1 MPGTNLTREEAQQ
14 RAKLLTV
21 DSYEIDLDLSGAV
34 EGGTYRSVTT
44 VRFDSAESGVGSF
57 IDLVAPAVQ
66 EVVLNGDSLDPA
78 EVFKDSR
85 IELAGILEGRNVL
98 RVVADC
104 AYTNTGEGLH
114 RFVDPVD
121 QQAYL
126 YTQFEVPDARR
137 VFASFEQ
144 PDLKATFQFTVKAPS
159 GWTVISN
166 SPTPEPKDD
175 VWEFEPTPRISTYVT
190 ALILGPYHSVH
201 SVYEKDGQSVPLG
214 IYCRPS
220 LAEFLDSDAIFEVTR
235 QGFEWF
241 QEKFDYAYPFKKY
254 DQLFVPEFNAGAME
268 NAGAVTIRDQYVFR
282 SKVTDAAYEVR
293 AETIL
298 HELAHMW
305 FGDLVTMEWWNDL
318 WLNESF
324 ATYTSIACQSY
335 APGSRWPHSWTTF
348 ANSMKTWAYRQDQL
362 PSTHPIM
369 AQINDLDDVLVNFDG
384 ITYAKGASVLKQLV
398 AYVGEDEFFRGVQ
411 AYFKAHA
418 YGNTQLSD
426 LLGALE
432 ETSGRDL
439 GTWSQKWLQTAGIN
453 VLRPEIETDANGVI
467 TSFAIR
473 QEAPALPAGAKG
485 EPTLRPHRIAVGL
498 YDLDDSAGGSGKLVR
513 GERIELDVDG
523 ELTEVA
529 ELVGKRRPAVILL
542 NDDDLSYA
550 KVRLDEQSL
559 AFVTEHLGDFEAS
572 LPRALCWASAWD
584 MTRDAELAARDYLS
598 LVLSGI
604 GKESDIGVVQSLH
617 RQVLTAVELYADP
630 NAREALLTR
639 WTDATL
645 AHLRSSAGGS
655 DHQLA
660 WARAFAATARTPEQ
674 LDLLEGLLDGRES
687 IEGLAV
693 DTELRWS
700 FVQRLAAVGRFD
712 EAEITSEYERD
723 RTAAGERHAAT
734 ARAARPTE
742 EAKAEAWA
750 SVVESDKLPNAVQ
763 EAVIGGFVQF
773 GQRELLAPYTEK
785 YFAAVKGVWDSR
797 SHEMAQQIAVGLY
810 PSVQVSADTLAK
822 TDEWLA
828 SAEPSAALRRLIS
841 ESRSGVERALRA
853 QARHGGVGGDALR
866 RGKMALP
873 RARARKRRF
882 RMEVSRSTGTAA
894 PTGETTSPAAV
905 ARSGPRPHQGRGERR
920 SLLAFRF

>member
-21 DSYEIDLDLSGAV
+21 DSYEVDLDLSGAQ

-44 VRFDSAESGVGSF
+44 VRFDVSGDGGDSF
-57 IDLVAPAVQ
+57 IDLVAPTVH
-66 EVVLNGDSLDPA
+66 EVTLNGDPLDPA
-78 EVFKDSR
+78 GVFTDSR
-85 IELAGILEGRNVL
+85 IALPGLLPGRNVL
-98 RVVADC
+98 RVSADC

-121 QQAYL
+121 DQAYL

-144 PDLKATFQFTVKAPS
+144 PDLKATFRFTVKAPD
-159 GWTVISN
+159 GWTVVSN
-166 SPTPEPKDD
+166 SPTPEPRDN
-175 VWEFEPTPRISTYVT
+175 VWEFEPTPRMSTYVT
-190 ALILGPYHSVH
+190 ALVVGPYHSVH

-220 LAEFLDSDAIFEVTR
+220 LAEYLDADAIFEVTR

-241 QEKFDYAYPFKKY
+241 QEKFDYPYPFGKY

-282 SKVTDAAYEVR
+282 SKVTDAAYEGR
-293 AETIL
+293 AATIL

-324 ATYTSIACQSY
+324 ATYAEAACQAE
-335 APGSRWPHSWTTF
+335 APGSKWPHSWTTF

-369 AQINDLDDVLVNFDG
+369 ADIRDLDDVLVNFDG

-398 AYVGEDEFFRGVQ
+398 AYVGTDAFFSGVQ
-411 AYFKAHA
+411 AYFKRHA
-418 YGNTQLSD
+418 YGNTRLPD
-426 LLGALE
+426 LLSALE

-439 GTWSQKWLQTAGIN
+439 STWSRKWLETAGIN
-453 VLRPEIETDANGVI
+453 VLRPEIETDGPDGTGTI

-485 EPTLRPHRIAVGL
+485 EPVLRPHRIAVGL
-498 YDLDDSAGGSGKLVR
+498 YDLDGASGRLVR
-513 GERIELDVDG
+513 VDRVELDVDG
-523 ELTEVA
+523 ELTAVP
-529 ELVGKRRPAVILL
+529 ELVGRARPDVVLL

-550 KVRLDEQSL
+550 KVRLDERSL

-572 LPRALCWASAWD
+572 LPRALSWASAWD
-584 MTRDAELAARDYLS
+584 MTRDGELATRDYLS

-617 RQVLTAVELYADP
+617 RQVKLAIDLYAAP
-630 NAREALLTR
+630 SSRETLLTR
-639 WTDATL
+639 WTEATL
-645 AHLRSSAGGS
+645 AHLRAAGAGS

-660 WARAFAATARTPEQ
+660 WARAFAATARKPEQ
-674 LDLLEGLLDGRES
+674 LDLLESLLDGTRT

-693 DTELRWS
+693 DTELRWA

-712 EAEITSEYERD
+712 EAEIASEYERD

-763 EAVIGGFVQF
+763 EAVIAGFVQTD
-773 GQRELLAPYTEK
+773 QRELLEPYTDR
-785 YFAAVKGVWDSR
+785 YFEALAGVWESR

-810 PSVQVSADTLAK
+810 PAVQVFDETLEK
-822 TDEWLA
+822 TDAWLA
-828 SAEPSAALRRLIS
+828 SAEPTPALRRLVS
-841 ESRSGVERALRA
+841 ESRAGVERALRA
-853 QARHGGVGGDALR
+853 QAADA
-866 RGKMALP
+866 AAE
-873 RARARKRRF
+873 RA
-882 RMEVSRSTGTAA
+882 
-894 PTGETTSPAAV
+894 
-905 ARSGPRPHQGRGERR
+905 
-920 SLLAFRF
+920 

>member
-21 DSYEIDLDLSGAV
+21 DSYEIDLDLSGAQ

-44 VRFDSAESGVGSF
+44 VRFDSAEAGAETF
-57 IDLVAPAVQ
+57 IDLVAPAVH
-66 EVVLNGDSLDPA
+66 EVVLNGRSLDVA
-78 EVFKDSR
+78 AVFRDAR
-85 IELAGILEGRNVL
+85 IALKHLEAGPNELK
-98 RVVADC
+98 VVADC
-104 AYTNTGEGLH
+104 DYTNTGEGLH

-159 GWTVISN
+159 GWTVVSN
-166 SPTPEPKDD
+166 SPTPEPKGD
-175 VWEFEPTPRISTYVT
+175 VWFFEPTPRISSYIT
-190 ALILGPYHSVH
+190 ALIVGPYHSVH
-201 SVYEKDGQSVPLG
+201 SSYEGPNGQSVPLG

-235 QGFEWF
+235 QGFDWF
-241 QEKFDYAYPFKKY
+241 QEKFDYAYPFAKY

-282 SKVTDAAYEVR
+282 SKVTDAAYETR

-324 ATYTSIACQSY
+324 ATYTSIACQAY
-335 APGSRWPHSWTTF
+335 AEGSRWPHSWTTF

-369 AQINDLDDVLVNFDG
+369 ADIRDLDDVLVNFDG

-398 AYVGEDEFFRGVQ
+398 AYVGMDEFFRGVQ
-411 AYFKAHA
+411 AYFKRHA
-418 YGNTQLSD
+418 FGNTRLSD

-439 GTWSQKWLQTAGIN
+439 RTWSKKWLETAGIN
-453 VLRPEIETDANGVI
+453 VLRPVVDVDTRGVI
-467 TSFAIR
+467 TSFAVK

-485 EPTLRPHRIAVGL
+485 EPTLRPHRIAIGL
-498 YDLDDSAGGSGKLVR
+498 YDVDEASGKLVR
-513 GERIELDVDG
+513 TERVELDVDG
-523 ELTEVA
+523 ELTAVDA
-529 ELVGKRRPAVILL
+529 LVGKARPAVILL

-550 KVRLDEQSL
+550 KVRLDSESL
-559 AFVTEHLGDFEAS
+559 AFVTDHIGDFEAS

-584 MTRDAELAARDYLS
+584 MTRDAELPTRDYLS

-617 RQVLTAVELYADP
+617 RQVKLALDLYAAP
-630 NAREALLTR
+630 AGREAALAR
-639 WTDATL
+639 WTEAAL
-645 AHLRSSAGGS
+645 AHLRSAVPGS

-660 WARAFAATARTPEQ
+660 WARAFAATARTDAE
-674 LDLLEGLLDGRES
+674 LSLLERLLDGTES
-687 IEGLAV
+687 IDGLAV
-693 DTELRWS
+693 DTELRWA
-700 FVQRLAAVGRFD
+700 FVSRLAATGRLD
-712 EAEITSEYERD
+712 EAGIAAELERD
-723 RTAAGERHAAT
+723 KTAAGERHAAS

-750 SVVESDKLPNAVQ
+750 SVVESDSLPNAIQ
-763 EAVIGGFVQF
+763 EAVIGGFVQTD
-773 GQRELLAPYTEK
+773 QRELLAPYAEK
-785 YFAAVKGVWDSR
+785 FFAAVKEAWDSR
-797 SHEMAQQIAVGLY
+797 SHEMAQQIAIGLY
-810 PSVQVSADTLAK
+810 PTLQVSQSTLDATDT
-822 TDEWLA
+822 WLA
-828 SAEPSAALRRLIS
+828 SANPSSALRRLIT
-841 ESRSGVERALRA
+841 ESRAGVERALRA
-853 QARHGGVGGDALR
+853 RAVDA
-866 RGKMALP
+866 
-873 RARARKRRF
+873 
-882 RMEVSRSTGTAA
+882 
-894 PTGETTSPAAV
+894 
-905 ARSGPRPHQGRGERR
+905 
-920 SLLAFRF
+920 

>member
-21 DSYEIDLDLSGAV
+21 DSYEIDLDLSGAQGGGPSRSS
-34 EGGTYRSVTT
+34 EAESGGGTYRSVTT
-44 VRFDSAESGVGSF
+44 VRFDVAENGAESF
-57 IDLVAPAVQ
+57 IDLVAPAVH
-66 EVVLNGDSLDPA
+66 EVTLNGDALEPED
-78 EVFKDSR
+78 VFKDSR
-85 IELAGILEGRNVL
+85 IALSGLLEGRNVL

-121 QQAYL
+121 EQAYL

-144 PDLKATFQFTVKAPS
+144 PDLKATFQFTVKAPT

-175 VWEFEPTPRISTYVT
+175 VWVFEPTPRISTYIT
-190 ALILGPYHSVH
+190 ALIVGPYHSVH
-201 SVYEKDGQSVPLG
+201 SVYEKNGQSVPLG

-235 QGFEWF
+235 QGFDWF

-268 NAGAVTIRDQYVFR
+268 NAGAVTFRDQYVFR
-282 SKVTDAAYEVR
+282 SKVTDASYELR

-324 ATYTSIACQSY
+324 ATYTSIACQAYS
-335 APGSRWPHSWTTF
+335 PQSRWPHSWTTF

-369 AQINDLDDVLVNFDG
+369 AEIRDLDDVLVNFDG

-398 AYVGEDEFFRGVQ
+398 AYVGMDEFFAGVQ
-411 AYFKAHA
+411 AYFKRHA
-418 YGNTQLSD
+418 FGNTRLSD

-453 VLRPEIETDANGVI
+453 ILRPEIETDAHGVI

-473 QEAPALPAGAKG
+473 QEAPALPVGAKG

-498 YDLDDSAGGSGKLVR
+498 YDLDDDSGKLVR
-513 GERIELDVDG
+513 DERVELDVDG
-523 ELTEVA
+523 ELTAVPQ
-529 ELVGKRRPAVILL
+529 LVGKRRPSVVLL

-559 AFVTEHLGDFEAS
+559 AFVTEHLGDFESS

-584 MTRDAELAARDYLS
+584 MTRDAELPTHDYLS

-604 GKESDIGVVQSLH
+604 GKESDIGVVQSLQ
-617 RQVLTAVELYADP
+617 RQVKLAVDLYADP
-630 NAREALLTR
+630 SAREALLTR

-645 AHLRSSAGGS
+645 AHLRSAAAGS

-674 LDLLEGLLDGRES
+674 LDLLEALLDGS
-687 IEGLAV
+687 QTVEGLAV
-693 DTELRWS
+693 DTELRWA
-700 FVQRLAAVGRFD
+700 FVERLAAVGRFD
-712 EAEITSEYERD
+712 EAEIAGEYERD
-723 RTAAGERHAAT
+723 KTAAGERHAAT
-734 ARAARPTE
+734 ARAARPTP

-750 SVVESDKLPNAVQ
+750 SVVDSDKLPNAVQ
-763 EAVIGGFVQF
+763 EAVIGGFVQTD
-773 GQRELLAPYTEK
+773 QRELLAPYADT
-785 YFAAVKGVWDSR
+785 YFEVVKGIWDTR
-797 SHEMAQQIAVGLY
+797 SHEIAQQVAIGFY
-810 PSVQVSADTLAK
+810 PTVQVSQETLDK
-822 TDEWLA
+822 TDAWLA
-828 SAEPSAALRRLIS
+828 SAEPNAALRRLVS

-853 QARHGGVGGDALR
+853 QAADAR
-866 RGKMALP
+866 
-873 RARARKRRF
+873 
-882 RMEVSRSTGTAA
+882 
-894 PTGETTSPAAV
+894 
-905 ARSGPRPHQGRGERR
+905 
-920 SLLAFRF
+920 

>member
-21 DSYEIDLDLSGAV
+21 DSYEIDLDLSGAQ

-44 VRFDSAESGVGSF
+44 VRFDVAEDGAASF
-57 IDLVAPAVQ
+57 IDLVAPAVH
-66 EVVLNGDSLDPA
+66 EVTLNGDALDAA
-78 EVFKDSR
+78 EVFQDSR
-85 IELAGILEGRNVL
+85 IALPGLLKGRNIL

-121 QQAYL
+121 DQAYL

-144 PDLKATFQFTVKAPS
+144 PDLKATFQFTVKAPA
-159 GWTVISN
+159 GWTVVSN
-166 SPTPEPKDD
+166 SPTPEPQDD
-175 VWEFEPTPRISTYVT
+175 VWVFEPTPRISSYIT
-190 ALILGPYHSVH
+190 ALIVGPYHSVH
-201 SVYEKDGQSVPLG
+201 SVYEKDGRSVPLG

-220 LAEFLDSDAIFEVTR
+220 LAEFLDADAIFDVTR
-235 QGFEWF
+235 QGFDWF
-241 QEKFDYAYPFKKY
+241 QEKFDYAYPFAKY

-324 ATYTSIACQSY
+324 ATYTSIACQAH

-369 AQINDLDDVLVNFDG
+369 ADINDLDDVLVNFDG

-398 AYVGEDEFFRGVQ
+398 AYVGMDEFFRGVQ
-411 AYFKAHA
+411 AYFKRHA
-418 YGNTQLSD
+418 FGNTRLSD

-439 GTWSQKWLQTAGIN
+439 KTWSKKWLETAGIN
-453 VLRPEIETDANGVI
+453 ILRPEIETGADGVI
-467 TSFAIR
+467 TSFAVR

-485 EPTLRPHRIAVGL
+485 EPTLRPHRIAIGL
-498 YDLDDSAGGSGKLVR
+498 YDLDEASGKLVR
-513 GERIELDVDG
+513 AEDGRIELDVDG
-523 ELTEVA
+523 ELTAVPQLA
-529 ELVGKRRPAVILL
+529 GRRRPAVVLL

-550 KVRLDEQSL
+550 KVRLDEESL
-559 AFVTEHLGDFEAS
+559 AFVTEHLGDFASS

-584 MTRDAELAARDYLS
+584 MTRDGELATRDYLS

-617 RQVLTAVELYADP
+617 RQVKLAIDLYADP
-630 NAREALLTR
+630 AARDTLLTR

-645 AHLRSSAGGS
+645 AHLRAAEPGS

-674 LDLLEGLLDGRES
+674 LDLLNALLEGSES

-693 DTELRWS
+693 DTELRWA

-712 EAEITSEYERD
+712 EAEIAGEYERD
-723 RTAAGERHAAT
+723 KTAAGERHAAT

-750 SVVESDKLPNAVQ
+750 AVVESDKLPNAVQ
-763 EAVIGGFVQF
+763 EAVIAGFVQTD
-773 GQRELLAPYTEK
+773 QRELLAPYTDR
-785 YFAAVKGVWDSR
+785 YFEVLKGVWESR
-797 SHEMAQQIAVGLY
+797 SHEIAQQIAVGLY
-810 PSVQVSADTLAK
+810 PAVQVSQETLRK
-822 TDEWLA
+822 TDAWLS
-828 SAEPSAALRRLIS
+828 SAEPNAALRRLVS
-841 ESRSGVERALRA
+841 EARAGVERSLKA
-853 QARHGGVGGDALR
+853 QAADA
-866 RGKMALP
+866 
-873 RARARKRRF
+873 
-882 RMEVSRSTGTAA
+882 AA
-894 PTGETTSPAAV
+894 K
-905 ARSGPRPHQGRGERR
+905 
-920 SLLAFRF
+920 

>member
-44 VRFDSAESGVGSF
+44 VRFDAAENGASF

-78 EVFKDSR
+78 EVFQDSR
-85 IELAGILEGRNVL
+85 IALSDILEGRNVL

-175 VWEFEPTPRISTYVT
+175 VWEFEPTPRISTYIT

-235 QGFEWF
+235 QGFAWF

-324 ATYTSIACQSY
+324 ATYTSIACQAY
-335 APGSRWPHSWTTF
+335 APDSRWPHSWTTF

-369 AQINDLDDVLVNFDG
+369 ATINDLDDVLVNFDG

-453 VLRPEIETDANGVI
+453 ILRPEIETDANGVI
-467 TSFAIR
+467 TAFAIR

-498 YDLDDSAGGSGKLVR
+498 YDLTGATGAEAAGGSGKLVR

-523 ELTEVA
+523 ELTEVP
-529 ELVGKRRPAVILL
+529 ELVGKRRAAVILL

-584 MTRDAELAARDYLS
+584 MTRDAELATRDYLS

-645 AHLRSSAGGS
+645 AHLRSSEAGG

-712 EAEITSEYERD
+712 DAEITSEYERD
-723 RTAAGERHAAT
+723 KTAAGERHAAT
-734 ARAARPTE
+734 ARAARPTD

-750 SVVESDKLPNAVQ
+750 SVVESDKLPNALQ
-763 EAVIGGFVQF
+763 EAVIGGFVQY
-773 GQRELLAPYTEK
+773 GQRELLAPYTDK
-785 YFAAVKGVWDSR
+785 YFEAVKAVWDSR

-853 QARHGGVGGDALR
+853 QAADTA
-866 RGKMALP
+866 A
-873 RARARKRRF
+873 
-882 RMEVSRSTGTAA
+882 STG
-894 PTGETTSPAAV
+894 E
-905 ARSGPRPHQGRGERR
+905 
-920 SLLAFRF
+920 

>member
-21 DSYEIDLDLSGAV
+21 DSYEIDLDLSGAQ

-44 VRFDSAESGVGSF
+44 VRFDVAESGADSF
-57 IDLVAPAVQ
+57 IDLVAPTVH
-66 EVVLNGDSLDPA
+66 EVTLNGDALDAA

-85 IELAGILEGRNVL
+85 IALPGLLQGRNVL

-144 PDLKATFQFTVKAPS
+144 PDLKATFQFTVQAPE

-166 SPTPEPKDD
+166 SPTPEPKDN
-175 VWEFEPTPRISTYVT
+175 VWSFEPTPRISTYIT
-190 ALILGPYHSVH
+190 ALIVGPYHSVH

-282 SKVTDAAYEVR
+282 SKVTDAAYLGR

-324 ATYTSIACQSY
+324 ATYTSIACQAH
-335 APGSRWPHSWTTF
+335 APGTRWPQAWTTF
-348 ANSMKTWAYRQDQL
+348 ANQMKTWAYRQDQL

-369 AQINDLDDVLVNFDG
+369 AEIRDLDDVLVNFDG

-398 AYVGEDEFFRGVQ
+398 AYVGQDEFFKGVQ
-411 AYFKAHA
+411 AYFKRHA
-418 YGNTQLSD
+418 FGNTRLTD

-439 GTWSQKWLQTAGIN
+439 KTWSKQWLQTAGIN
-453 VLRPEIETDANGVI
+453 ILRPEIVTDADGVI

-473 QEAPALPAGAKG
+473 QEAPALPAGAQG

-498 YDLDDSAGGSGKLVR
+498 YNLDEASGKLLR
-513 GERIELDVDG
+513 DERIELDVDG
-523 ELTEVA
+523 ELTAVQQ
-529 ELVGKRRPAVILL
+529 LVGTRRPDVILL

-559 AFVTEHLGDFEAS
+559 AVVTEHLGDFEAS
-572 LPRALCWASAWD
+572 LPRALCWASSWD
-584 MTRDAELAARDYLS
+584 MTRDAELATRDYLS

-604 GKESDIGVVQSLH
+604 GKESDIGVVQSLQ
-617 RQVLTAVELYADP
+617 RQVKLAIELYAAP
-630 NAREALLTR
+630 ATREALLTR

-645 AHLRSSAGGS
+645 AHLRAAEPGS

-660 WARAFAATARTPEQ
+660 WARAFAAAARTPEQ
-674 LDLLEGLLDGRES
+674 LDLLDALLDGS
-687 IEGLAV
+687 QTIEGLAV
-693 DTELRWS
+693 DTELRWA

-712 EAEITSEYERD
+712 ETEIAGEYERD
-723 RTAAGERHAAT
+723 KTAAGERHAAT
-734 ARAARPTE
+734 ARAGRPTA

-763 EAVIGGFVQF
+763 EAVIGGFVQTD
-773 GQRELLAPYTEK
+773 QRELLAAYTDK
-785 YFAAVKGVWDSR
+785 YFEVVKGVWDSR
-797 SHEMAQQIAVGLY
+797 SHEIAQQIAVGLY
-810 PSVQVSADTLAK
+810 PALQISEETLRK
-822 TDEWLA
+822 TDEWLS
-828 SAEPSAALRRLIS
+828 SAEPNAALRRLVS
-841 ESRSGVERALRA
+841 ESRAGVERALRA
-853 QARHGGVGGDALR
+853 QEADA
-866 RGKMALP
+866 
-873 RARARKRRF
+873 
-882 RMEVSRSTGTAA
+882 AA
-894 PTGETTSPAAV
+894 E
-905 ARSGPRPHQGRGERR
+905 
-920 SLLAFRF
+920 

>member
-21 DSYEIDLDLSGAV
+21 DSYEIDLDLSGAQ

-44 VRFDSAESGVGSF
+44 VRFDVAESGAASF
-57 IDLVAPAVQ
+57 IDLVAPAVH
-66 EVVLNGDSLDPA
+66 EVTLNGDALDPA
-78 EVFKDSR
+78 EVFADSR
-85 IELAGILEGRNVL
+85 IALPGLLEGRNVL

-121 QQAYL
+121 EQAYL

-144 PDLKATFQFTVKAPS
+144 PDLKATFQFTVKAPA

-175 VWEFEPTPRISTYVT
+175 TWVFEPTPRISSYIT
-190 ALILGPYHSVH
+190 ALIVGPYHSVH
-201 SVYEKDGQSVPLG
+201 SAYEKDGQSVPLG

-220 LAEFLDSDAIFEVTR
+220 LAEFLDADAIFEVTR
-235 QGFEWF
+235 QGFDWF

-282 SKVTDAAYEVR
+282 SKVTDAAYETR

-324 ATYTSIACQSY
+324 ATYTSIACQAY
-335 APGSRWPHSWTTF
+335 APESRWPHSWTTF

-369 AQINDLDDVLVNFDG
+369 AEIRDLDDVLVNFDG

-398 AYVGEDEFFRGVQ
+398 AYVGMDEFFQGVQ
-411 AYFKAHA
+411 AYFKRHA
-418 YGNTQLSD
+418 YGNTRLSD

-439 GTWSQKWLQTAGIN
+439 STWSRKWLQTAGIN
-453 VLRPEIETDANGVI
+453 VLRPEVETDADGVV
-467 TSFAIR
+467 TSFAVR

-485 EPTLRPHRIAVGL
+485 EPTLRPHRIAIGL
-498 YDLDDSAGGSGKLVR
+498 YERDEETGKLVR
-513 GERIELDVDG
+513 EDRVELDVDG
-523 ELTEVA
+523 ELTAVPQ
-529 ELVGKRRPAVILL
+529 LVGRRRPAVFLL

-550 KVRLDEQSL
+550 KVRLDEESL
-559 AFVTEHLGDFEAS
+559 RFVTEHLGDFESS

-584 MTRDAELAARDYLS
+584 MTRDAELPARDYLS

-617 RQVLTAVELYADP
+617 RQVKLAVELYADP
-630 NAREALLTR
+630 TAREALLTR

-645 AHLRSSAGGS
+645 AHLRSAAPGS

-674 LDLLEGLLDGRES
+674 VDLLDALLDGATT

-693 DTELRWS
+693 DTELRWA
-700 FVQRLAAVGRFD
+700 FVERLAAVGRFD
-712 EAEITSEYERD
+712 EEDIAAEYERD

-750 SVVESDKLPNAVQ
+750 SVIDSDKLPNAVQ
-763 EAVIGGFVQF
+763 EAVINGFVQTD
-773 GQRELLAPYTEK
+773 QRELLAPYTDK
-785 YFAAVKGVWDSR
+785 YFEVLKSVWDSR
-797 SHEMAQQIAVGLY
+797 SHEIAQQIAIGLY
-810 PSVQVSADTLAK
+810 PALQVSQETLAK
-822 TDEWLA
+822 TDAWLA
-828 SAEPSAALRRLIS
+828 SAQPNAALARLVS
-841 ESRSGVERALRA
+841 ESRAGVERALKA
-853 QARHGGVGGDALR
+853 QAADA
-866 RGKMALP
+866 
-873 RARARKRRF
+873 
-882 RMEVSRSTGTAA
+882 AA
-894 PTGETTSPAAV
+894 
-905 ARSGPRPHQGRGERR
+905 Q
-920 SLLAFRF
+920 

>member
-1 MPGTNLTREEAQQ
+1 MPGTNLTREEART

-21 DSYEIDLDLSGAV
+21 DSYEIDLDLSGAQ

-44 VRFDSAESGVGSF
+44 VRFDVAESGADSF
-57 IDLVAPAVQ
+57 ADLIAPAVH
-66 EVVLNGDSLDPA
+66 EVTLNGDALDPA
-78 EVFKDSR
+78 EVFADSR
-85 IELAGILEGRNVL
+85 IALRGLLEGPNVL

-121 QQAYL
+121 DQAYL

-137 VFASFEQ
+137 VFANFEQ
-144 PDLKATFQFTVKAPS
+144 PDLKATFQFTVRAPE

-166 SPTPEPKDD
+166 SPTPDPSTVSDNLW
-175 VWEFEPTPRISTYVT
+175 VFEPTPRISTYIT
-190 ALILGPYHSVH
+190 ALIVGPYHSVH

-220 LAEFLDSDAIFEVTR
+220 LAEFLDADAIFGVTR
-235 QGFEWF
+235 QGFDWF

-268 NAGAVTIRDQYVFR
+268 NAGAVTFRDQYVFR
-282 SKVTDAAYEVR
+282 SKVTDAAYEGR
-293 AETIL
+293 AATIL

-324 ATYTSIACQSY
+324 ATYAEAACLAH
-335 APGSRWPHSWTTF
+335 APGTKWPQSWTTF
-348 ANSMKTWAYRQDQL
+348 ANQMKTWAYRQDQL

-369 AQINDLDDVLVNFDG
+369 AEINDLEDVLVNFDG

-398 AYVGEDEFFRGVQ
+398 AYVGMDEFFQGVQ
-411 AYFKAHA
+411 AYFKRHA
-418 YGNTQLSD
+418 YGNTRLSD

-439 GTWSQKWLQTAGIN
+439 STWSKKWLQTAGIN
-453 VLRPEIETDANGVI
+453 ILRPEIETDAEGVI
-467 TSFAIR
+467 TSFGVR

-485 EPTLRPHRIAVGL
+485 EAVLRPHRIAIGL
-498 YDLDDSAGGSGKLVR
+498 YDVDGTTGKLVR
-513 GERIELDVDG
+513 AEDGRIELDVDG
-523 ELTEVA
+523 ELTAVPQ
-529 ELVGKRRPAVILL
+529 LVGRRRPAVVLL

-550 KVRLDEQSL
+550 KVRLDEESL
-559 AFVTEHLGDFEAS
+559 AFVTEHLGDFEWS

-584 MTRDAELAARDYLS
+584 MTRDGELAARDYLS

-617 RQVLTAVELYADP
+617 RQVKLAVDLYADP
-630 NAREALLTR
+630 GAREALLTR

-645 AHLRSSAGGS
+645 AHLRSAEAGS

-674 LDLLEGLLDGRES
+674 LDLLEALLDGS
-687 IEGLAV
+687 HTVEGLTV
-693 DTELRWS
+693 DTELRWA

-712 EAEITSEYERD
+712 ENEIAGEYERD
-723 RTAAGERHAAT
+723 RTAAGERHAAS
-734 ARAARPTE
+734 ARAARPTQ

-763 EAVIGGFVQF
+763 EAVIAGFVQTD
-773 GQRELLAPYTEK
+773 QRELLAPYVDR
-785 YFAAVKGVWDSR
+785 YFAAVEDVWESR
-797 SHEMAQQIAVGLY
+797 SYEMAQQVVVGLY
-810 PSVQVSADTLAK
+810 PSVHVTRETLEK
-822 TDEWLA
+822 TDAWLA
-828 SAEPSAALRRLIS
+828 SAGPNAALRRLMS
-841 ESRSGVERALRA
+841 EARAGVERALRA
-853 QARHGGVGGDALR
+853 QGVDA
-866 RGKMALP
+866 GA
-873 RARARKRRF
+873 
-882 RMEVSRSTGTAA
+882 
-894 PTGETTSPAAV
+894 
-905 ARSGPRPHQGRGERR
+905 GR
-920 SLLAFRF
+920 

>member
-1 MPGTNLTREEAQQ
+1 MPGTNLTREEARR

-21 DSYEIDLDLSGAV
+21 DSYEIELDLSGAQA
-34 EGGTYRSVTT
+34 GGTYPSVTT
-44 VRFDSAESGVGSF
+44 VRFQSAEAGAETF
-57 IDLVAPAVQ
+57 IDLVAPAVH
-66 EVVLNGDSLDPA
+66 EVVLNGKALDVA
-78 EVFKDSR
+78 AVFRDSR
-85 IELAGILEGRNVL
+85 IALKHLRAGANEL

-144 PDLKATFQFTVKAPS
+144 PDLKATFQFTVTAPE

-166 SPTPEPKDD
+166 SPREVPEGAQSADVKDN
-175 VWEFEPTPRISTYVT
+175 VWVFEPTPPISTYIT
-190 ALILGPYHSVH
+190 ALIVGPYHAVH
-201 SVYEKDGQSVPLG
+201 SSYEGPDGQSVPLG

-220 LAEFLDSDAIFEVTR
+220 LAEFLDAEAIFDVTR
-235 QGFEWF
+235 QGFDWF
-241 QEKFDYAYPFKKY
+241 QEKFAYAYPFAKY

-305 FGDLVTMEWWNDL
+305 FGDLVTMEWWDDL

-324 ATYTSIACQSY
+324 ATYTSIACQAY
-335 APGSRWPHSWTTF
+335 AEGSKWPHAWTTF

-369 AQINDLDDVLVNFDG
+369 ADIRDLDDVLVNFDG

-398 AYVGEDEFFRGVQ
+398 AYVGMDPFFKGVQ

-418 YGNTQLSD
+418 YGNTRLSD

-439 GTWSQKWLQTAGIN
+439 TAWSKAWLETAGIN
-453 VLRPEIETDANGVI
+453 ILRPEITTGADGVI
-467 TSFAIR
+467 TAFAVR
-473 QEAPALPAGAKG
+473 QEAPALPSGAKG
-485 EPTLRPHRIAVGL
+485 ESILRPHRIAIGL
-498 YDLDDSAGGSGKLVR
+498 YELEDGRLVR
-513 GERIELDVDG
+513 TDRIELDIEG
-523 ELTEVA
+523 ELTAVP
-529 ELVGKRRPAVILL
+529 ELVGRTRPAVVLL

-550 KVRLDEQSL
+550 KVRLDTESL
-559 AFVTEHLGDFEAS
+559 ATVTAHLGDFTQS

-584 MTRDAELAARDYLS
+584 MTRDGELATRDYLA

-604 GKESDIGVVQSLH
+604 GKESDIGVVQSLQ
-617 RQVLTAVELYADP
+617 RQVKLALELYADP
-630 NAREALLTR
+630 AWRAQGLAT
-639 WTDATL
+639 WTEATL
-645 AHLRSSAGGS
+645 EHLRAAEPGS

-660 WARAFAATARTPEQ
+660 WARAFAATARTEGQ
-674 LDLLEGLLDGRES
+674 LTYLSALLDGAAE

-693 DTELRWS
+693 DTELRWA
-700 FVQRLAAVGRFD
+700 FLERLAATGVAD
-712 EAEITSEYERD
+712 EPAIAAEVERD
-723 RTAAGERHAAT
+723 ATAAGERHAAT
-734 ARAARPTE
+734 ARAARPTA

-750 SVVESDKLPNAVQ
+750 SVVEGEPLPNAVQ
-763 EAVIGGFVQF
+763 EAVIAGFVQSD
-773 GQRELLAPYTEK
+773 QRELLAPYSEK
-785 YFAAVKGVWDSR
+785 YFAVVKEVWDTR
-797 SHEMAQQIAVGLY
+797 SHELAQQIAVGLY
-810 PSVQVSADTLAK
+810 PSLQVSEETLAA
-822 TDEWLA
+822 TDAWLA
-828 SAEPSAALRRLIS
+828 SAEPNAGLRRLVS
-841 ESRSGVERALRA
+841 ESRAGVERALKA
-853 QARHGGVGGDALR
+853 QAADA
-866 RGKMALP
+866 AA
-873 RARARKRRF
+873 ARA
-882 RMEVSRSTGTAA
+882 
-894 PTGETTSPAAV
+894 
-905 ARSGPRPHQGRGERR
+905 
-920 SLLAFRF
+920 

>member
-21 DSYEIDLDLSGAV
+21 DSYEIDLDLSGAQ

-44 VRFDSAESGVGSF
+44 VRFDVAEDRAESF
-57 IDLVAPAVQ
+57 IDLIAPAVH
-66 EVVLNGDSLDPA
+66 EVTLNGDALEPA

-85 IELAGILEGRNVL
+85 IALPGLLQGRNVL

-121 QQAYL
+121 DQAYL

-144 PDLKATFQFTVKAPS
+144 PDLKATFQFTVKAPE
-159 GWTVISN
+159 GWTVVSN
-166 SPTPEPKDD
+166 SPSPEPRDN
-175 VWEFEPTPRISTYVT
+175 VWVFEPTPRISTYIT
-190 ALILGPYHSVH
+190 ALIVGPYHSVH
-201 SVYEKDGQSVPLG
+201 STYEKDGQSVPLG

-220 LAEFLDSDAIFEVTR
+220 LAEFLDADAIFEVTR
-235 QGFEWF
+235 QGFDWF
-241 QEKFDYAYPFKKY
+241 QEKFDYAYPFAKY

-324 ATYTSIACQSY
+324 ATYTSIACQAH

-369 AQINDLDDVLVNFDG
+369 ADINDLDDVLVNFDG

-398 AYVGEDEFFRGVQ
+398 AYVGMDEFFRGVQ
-411 AYFKAHA
+411 AYFKRHA
-418 YGNTQLSD
+418 YGNTRLSD

-439 GTWSQKWLQTAGIN
+439 KTWSRKWLETAGIN
-453 VLRPEIETDANGVI
+453 ILRPEIETDADGAI
-467 TSFAIR
+467 TSFAVR

-485 EPTLRPHRIAVGL
+485 EPVLRPHRIAIGL
-498 YDLDDSAGGSGKLVR
+498 YDLDEASGKLVR
-513 GERIELDVDG
+513 AEDGRIELDVDG
-523 ELTEVA
+523 ELTAVPQLA
-529 ELVGKRRPAVILL
+529 GRRRPAVVLL

-559 AFVTEHLGDFEAS
+559 AFVTEHLGDFASS

-584 MTRDAELAARDYLS
+584 MTRDGELATRDYLS

-617 RQVLTAVELYADP
+617 RQVKLAIDLYADP
-630 NAREALLTR
+630 AARDALLTR

-645 AHLRSSAGGS
+645 AHLRAAEAGS

-674 LDLLEGLLDGRES
+674 LDLLNALLEGTQT

-693 DTELRWS
+693 DTELRWA

-712 EAEITSEYERD
+712 EAEIAGEYERD

-750 SVVESDKLPNAVQ
+750 SVVDSDKLPNAVQ
-763 EAVIGGFVQF
+763 EAVIAGFVQTD
-773 GQRELLAPYTEK
+773 QRELLAPYTER
-785 YFAAVKGVWDSR
+785 YFEVLKDIWASR

-810 PSVQVSADTLAK
+810 PAVQVEEDTLRR

-828 SAEPSAALRRLIS
+828 SAAPNAALRRLVS
-841 ESRSGVERALRA
+841 ESRAGVERSLKA
-853 QARHGGVGGDALR
+853 QAADA
-866 RGKMALP
+866 
-873 RARARKRRF
+873 
-882 RMEVSRSTGTAA
+882 AA
-894 PTGETTSPAAV
+894 K
-905 ARSGPRPHQGRGERR
+905 
-920 SLLAFRF
+920 

>member
-21 DSYEIDLDLSGAV
+21 DSYEIDLDLSGAQ
-34 EGGTYRSVTT
+34 EGGTYRSATT
-44 VRFDSAESGVGSF
+44 VRFDSAEAGAETF
-57 IDLVAPAVQ
+57 IDLVAPAVH
-66 EVVLNGDSLDPA
+66 EVVLNGHALDVA
-78 EVFKDSR
+78 AVFRDSR
-85 IELAGILEGRNVL
+85 ITLRHLKAGANEL

-104 AYTNTGEGLH
+104 DYTNTGEGLH

-144 PDLKATFQFTVKAPS
+144 PDLKATFRFTVKAPT

-175 VWEFEPTPRISTYVT
+175 VWHFEPTPRISSYIT
-190 ALILGPYHSVH
+190 ALIVGPYHSVH
-201 SVYEKDGQSVPLG
+201 SSYEGPNGQSVPLG

-235 QGFEWF
+235 QGFDWF
-241 QEKFDYAYPFKKY
+241 QEKFDYAYPFAKY

-282 SKVTDAAYEVR
+282 SKVTDAAYETR

-324 ATYTSIACQSY
+324 ATYTSIACQAY
-335 APGSRWPHSWTTF
+335 AEGSRWPHSWTTF

-369 AQINDLDDVLVNFDG
+369 ADIRDLDDVLVNFDG

-398 AYVGEDEFFRGVQ
+398 AYVGTDEFFRGVQ

-418 YGNTQLSD
+418 FGNTRLSD

-439 GTWSQKWLQTAGIN
+439 KTWSKKWLETAGIN
-453 VLRPEIETDANGVI
+453 VLRPVVDVDTSGVI
-467 TSFAIR
+467 TSFAVK

-485 EPTLRPHRIAVGL
+485 EPTLRPHRIAIGL
-498 YDLDDSAGGSGKLVR
+498 YDLDEASGKLLRTDRV
-513 GERIELDVDG
+513 ELDVDG
-523 ELTEVA
+523 ELTAVDA
-529 ELVGKRRPAVILL
+529 LVGKRRPAVILL

-550 KVRLDEQSL
+550 KVRLDAESL
-559 AFVTEHLGDFEAS
+559 AFVTDHIGDFEAS

-584 MTRDAELAARDYLS
+584 MTRDAELPTRDYLS

-617 RQVLTAVELYADP
+617 RQVKLALDLYAAP
-630 NAREALLTR
+630 ANRTAALTR
-639 WTDATL
+639 WTEETL
-645 AHLRSSAGGS
+645 SHLRSAQPGS

-660 WARAFAATARTPEQ
+660 WARAFAATARTDAE
-674 LDLLEGLLDGRES
+674 LSLLEGLLSGTES

-693 DTELRWS
+693 DTELRWA
-700 FVQRLAAVGRFD
+700 FVNRLAATGRLD
-712 EAEITSEYERD
+712 EAGIAAELERD
-723 RTAAGERHAAT
+723 KTAAGERHAAS
-734 ARAARPTE
+734 ARAARPTA
-742 EAKAEAWA
+742 EAKAAAWA
-750 SVVESDKLPNAVQ
+750 SVVDSDTLPNAIQ
-763 EAVIGGFVQF
+763 EAVIGGFVQTD
-773 GQRELLAPYTEK
+773 QRELLAPYTEK
-785 YFAAVKGVWDSR
+785 YFAAVKGAWDSR
-797 SHEMAQQIAVGLY
+797 SHEMAQQIAIGLY
-810 PSVQVSADTLAK
+810 PSLQVSRATLDA
-822 TDEWLA
+822 TDAWLA
-828 SAEPSAALRRLIS
+828 AENPSAALRRLIT
-841 ESRSGVERALRA
+841 ESRAGIERALRA
-853 QARHGGVGGDALR
+853 QSAD
-866 RGKMALP
+866 
-873 RARARKRRF
+873 
-882 RMEVSRSTGTAA
+882 
-894 PTGETTSPAAV
+894 
-905 ARSGPRPHQGRGERR
+905 
-920 SLLAFRF
+920 

>member
-14 RAKLLTV
+14 RAKLLTI
-21 DSYEIDLDLSGAV
+21 DSYEIDLDLSGAQ
-34 EGGTYRSVTT
+34 EGGTFRSATT
-44 VRFDSAESGVGSF
+44 VRFEASEAGAESF
-57 IDLVAPAVQ
+57 IDLVAPSVR
-66 EVVLNGDSLDPA
+66 EVVLNGTALDA
-78 EVFKDSR
+78 SAVFQDSR
-85 IELAGILEGRNVL
+85 IALPGLLAGRNEL

-121 QQAYL
+121 EQAYL

-144 PDLKATFQFTVKAPS
+144 PDLKATFQFTVTAPE

-166 SPTPEPKDD
+166 SPTPEPADVKDN
-175 VWEFEPTPRISTYVT
+175 VWRFEPTPRISTYIT
-190 ALILGPYHSVH
+190 ALIVGPYHAVH
-201 SVYEKDGQSVPLG
+201 SSYEGADGQSVPLG

-220 LAEFLDSDAIFEVTR
+220 LAEFLDADAIFDVTR
-235 QGFEWF
+235 QGFRWF
-241 QEKFDYAYPFKKY
+241 QEKFAYDYPFAKY

-282 SKVTDAAYEVR
+282 SKVTDAAYELR

-324 ATYTSIACQSY
+324 ATYTSIACQAY
-335 APGSRWPHSWTTF
+335 AEDSKWPHAWTSF

-369 AQINDLDDVLVNFDG
+369 ADIRDLDDVLVNFDG

-398 AYVGEDEFFRGVQ
+398 AYVGMEPFFKGVQ

-418 YGNTQLSD
+418 FGNTRLSD

-439 GTWSQKWLQTAGIN
+439 TTWSKAWLETAGIN
-453 VLRPEIETDANGVI
+453 ILRPAIETDANGVI
-467 TSFAIR
+467 TSFAVR

-485 EPTLRPHRIAVGL
+485 EPVLRPHRIAIGF
-498 YDLDDSAGGSGKLVR
+498 YSIDRESGRLLR
-513 GERIELDVDG
+513 ERRVELDVSAA
-523 ELTEVA
+523 ELTDVP
-529 ELVGKRRPAVILL
+529 ELVGLQRPDVVLL

-550 KVRLDEQSL
+550 KVRLDELSL
-559 AFVTEHLGDFEAS
+559 ATVTAHLGDFQES

-584 MTRDAELAARDYLS
+584 MTRDGELAARDYLA

-617 RQVLTAVELYADP
+617 RQVKLAIDLYADP
-630 NAREALLTR
+630 AWRESGLAT
-639 WTDATL
+639 WTEATL
-645 AHLRSSAGGS
+645 EHLRAAPAGS

-660 WARAFAATARTPEQ
+660 WARAFAATARTEGQ
-674 LDLLEGLLDGRES
+674 LTFLSALLDGHAE
-687 IEGLAV
+687 IDGLVV
-693 DTELRWS
+693 DTELRWA
-700 FVQRLAAVGRFD
+700 FLERLVATGVLGEAAIA
-712 EAEITSEYERD
+712 AELERD
-723 RTAAGERHAAT
+723 KTAAGERHAAT
-734 ARAARPTE
+734 ARAARPTA

-750 SVVESDKLPNAVQ
+750 SVVESGDLPNAVQ
-763 EAVIGGFVQF
+763 EAVIGGFVQTD
-773 GQRELLAPYTEK
+773 QRELLAPYAEK
-785 YFAAVKGVWDSR
+785 YFAAVKDVWDSR
-797 SHEMAQQIAVGLY
+797 SHEIAQQIAVGLY
-810 PSVQVSADTLAK
+810 PALLVSQQTLDA
-822 TDEWLA
+822 TDAWL
-828 SAEPSAALRRLIS
+828 SQAEPNAALRRLVS

-853 QARHGGVGGDALR
+853 QAADA
-866 RGKMALP
+866 A
-873 RARARKRRF
+873 
-882 RMEVSRSTGTAA
+882 S
-894 PTGETTSPAAV
+894 
-905 ARSGPRPHQGRGERR
+905 
-920 SLLAFRF
+920 

>member
-14 RAKLLTV
+14 RAKLLSV
-21 DSYEIDLDLSGAV
+21 DSYEIDLDLSGAQ

-44 VRFDSAESGVGSF
+44 VRFESAEDGAETF
-57 IDLVAPAVQ
+57 IDLVAPAVH
-66 EVVLNGDSLDPA
+66 EVVLNGHSLDVA
-78 EVFKDSR
+78 AVFRDSR
-85 IELAGILEGRNVL
+85 IALKHLAAGPNELK
-98 RVVADC
+98 VVADC

-121 QQAYL
+121 EQAYL

-144 PDLKATFQFTVKAPS
+144 PDLKATFQFTVKAPE
-159 GWTVISN
+159 GWSVISN
-166 SPTPEPKDD
+166 SPTPEPVQH
-175 VWEFEPTPRISTYVT
+175 VWTFEPTPRISTYIT
-190 ALILGPYHSVH
+190 ALIVGPYHSVH
-201 SVYEKDGQSVPLG
+201 SSYEKDGQSVPLG

-220 LAEFLDSDAIFEVTR
+220 LAEFLDSEAIFDVTR
-235 QGFEWF
+235 QGFDWF
-241 QEKFDYAYPFKKY
+241 QEKFDYDYPFAKY

-324 ATYTSIACQSY
+324 ATYTSIACQAH
-335 APGSRWPHSWTTF
+335 APGSQWPHAWTTF

-369 AQINDLDDVLVNFDG
+369 ADIRDLDDVMVNFDG

-398 AYVGEDEFFRGVQ
+398 AYVGTEEFFKGVQ

-418 YGNTQLSD
+418 FGNTRLSD

-432 ETSGRDL
+432 QTSGRDL
-439 GTWSQKWLQTAGIN
+439 KTWSQAWLQTAGIN
-453 VLRPEIETDANGVI
+453 VLRPEVKTDPDGVI
-467 TSFAIR
+467 TSFAVR

-485 EPTLRPHRIAVGL
+485 EPVLRPHRIAIGL
-498 YDLDDSAGGSGKLVR
+498 YDLTGGKLTRVD
-513 GERIELDVDG
+513 RIELDVDG
-523 ELTEVA
+523 ALTAVP
-529 ELVGKRRPAVILL
+529 ELVGRRRPDVFLL

-559 AFVTEHLGDFEAS
+559 AKVTAHLGDFEAS

-584 MTRDAELAARDYLS
+584 MTRDGELATRDYLS

-604 GKESDIGVVQSLH
+604 AKETDIGVVQSLH
-617 RQVLTAVELYADP
+617 RQVKLAIDLYADP
-630 NAREALLTR
+630 SWRETGLATWTEATRTHLSNAAP
-639 WTDATL
+639 
-645 AHLRSSAGGS
+645 GS

-660 WARAFAATARTPEQ
+660 WARAFAAAARTDEQ
-674 LDLLEGLLDGRES
+674 LDFLAALLDGSRA

-693 DTELRWS
+693 DTELRWA
-700 FVQRLAAVGRFD
+700 FLERLAATGRAD
-712 EAEITSEYERD
+712 EQAITAELERD

-734 ARAARPTE
+734 ARAARPTA
-742 EAKAEAWA
+742 EAKAWAWA
-750 SVVESDKLPNAVQ
+750 SVVESGQLPNAVQ
-763 EAVIGGFVQF
+763 EAVIGGFVQTD
-773 GQRELLAPYTEK
+773 QRELLAPYTDK
-785 YFAAVKGVWDSR
+785 FFATVKGVWESR
-797 SHEMAQQIAVGLY
+797 SHEIAQQIAVGLY
-810 PSVQVSADTLAK
+810 PALQVSRATLDA
-822 TDEWLA
+822 TDAWLD
-828 SAEPSAALRRLIS
+828 SAEPTAALRRLVS
-841 ESRSGVERALRA
+841 ESRSGIERALKA
-853 QARHGGVGGDALR
+853 QAADA
-866 RGKMALP
+866 
-873 RARARKRRF
+873 
-882 RMEVSRSTGTAA
+882 AA
-894 PTGETTSPAAV
+894 GA
-905 ARSGPRPHQGRGERR
+905 
-920 SLLAFRF
+920 

>member
-14 RAKLLTV
+14 RAQLLTV
-21 DSYEIDLDLSGAV
+21 DSYEIDLDLSGAQ

-44 VRFDSAESGVGSF
+44 VRFDVAESGAESF
-57 IDLVAPAVQ
+57 IDLVAPTVH
-66 EVVLNGDSLDPA
+66 EVTLNGDPLDPA

-85 IELAGILEGRNVL
+85 IALPGLLEGRNVL

-121 QQAYL
+121 NQAYL

-144 PDLKATFQFTVKAPS
+144 PDLKATFQFTVKAPE
-159 GWTVISN
+159 GWTVVSN
-166 SPTPEPKDD
+166 SPTPQPQDN
-175 VWEFEPTPRISTYVT
+175 VWVFAPTPRISTYVT
-190 ALILGPYHSVH
+190 ALVAGPYHSVH

-220 LAEFLDSDAIFEVTR
+220 LAEYLDSDAIFEVTR
-235 QGFEWF
+235 QGFDWF
-241 QEKFDYAYPFKKY
+241 QEKFDYAYPFEKY

-324 ATYTSIACQSY
+324 ATYTSIACQAY
-335 APGSRWPHSWTTF
+335 APGSRWPHAWTTF

-369 AQINDLDDVLVNFDG
+369 AEIRDLDDVLVNFDG

-398 AYVGEDEFFRGVQ
+398 AYVGMDEFFRGVQ
-411 AYFKAHA
+411 AYFKRHA
-418 YGNTQLSD
+418 YGNTRLID

-439 GTWSQKWLQTAGIN
+439 KTWSKKWLETAGIN
-453 VLRPEIETDANGVI
+453 ILRPAIETDHDGADGVI

-498 YDLDDSAGGSGKLVR
+498 YDLDDASGKLVR
-513 GERIELDVDG
+513 TERVELDVDG
-523 ELTEVA
+523 ELTAVPQ
-529 ELVGKRRPAVILL
+529 LVGKRRPAVILL

-559 AFVTEHLGDFEAS
+559 AFVTEHIGDFESS

-584 MTRDAELAARDYLS
+584 MTRDGELATRDYLS

-617 RQVLTAVELYADP
+617 RQVKLAIDVYADP
-630 NAREALLTR
+630 AAREALLTR
-639 WTDATL
+639 WTEATL
-645 AHLRSSAGGS
+645 AHLRTAEPGS

-674 LDLLEGLLDGRES
+674 LDLLEALLDGS
-687 IEGLAV
+687 QTIEGLVV
-693 DTELRWS
+693 DTELRWA

-712 EAEITSEYERD
+712 EAEIAGEYERD
-723 RTAAGERHAAT
+723 KTAAGERHAAT
-734 ARAARPTE
+734 ARAARPTP

-763 EAVIGGFVQF
+763 EAVIAGFVQTD
-773 GQRELLAPYTEK
+773 QRELLAPYTDR
-785 YFAAVKGVWDSR
+785 YFEVVKDIWESR

-810 PSVQVSADTLAK
+810 PSIQVSEDTLRK

-828 SAEPSAALRRLIS
+828 SAEPSAALRRLVL
-841 ESRSGVERALRA
+841 ESRAGVERALKA
-853 QARHGGVGGDALR
+853 QAADA
-866 RGKMALP
+866 
-873 RARARKRRF
+873 
-882 RMEVSRSTGTAA
+882 AA
-894 PTGETTSPAAV
+894 AE
-905 ARSGPRPHQGRGERR
+905 
-920 SLLAFRF
+920 

>member
-21 DSYEIDLDLSGAV
+21 ESYEIDLDLSGAQ

-44 VRFDSAESGVGSF
+44 VRFDVAENGADSF
-57 IDLVAPAVQ
+57 IDLVAPTVH
-66 EVVLNGDSLDPA
+66 EVTLNGDQLAPD

-85 IELAGILEGRNVL
+85 IALPGLLEGRNVL

-144 PDLKATFQFTVKAPS
+144 PDLKATFQFTVKAPT

-175 VWEFEPTPRISTYVT
+175 VWEFEPTPRISSYIT
-190 ALILGPYHSVH
+190 ALIVGPYHSVH

-235 QGFEWF
+235 QGFDWF

-324 ATYTSIACQSY
+324 ATYTSIACQAY
-335 APGSRWPHSWTTF
+335 APESRWPHSWTTF

-369 AQINDLDDVLVNFDG
+369 AEIRDLDDVLVNFDG

-398 AYVGEDEFFRGVQ
+398 AYVGMDEFFAGVQ
-411 AYFKAHA
+411 AYFKRHA
-418 YGNTQLSD
+418 FGNTRLSD

-439 GTWSQKWLQTAGIN
+439 STWSQKWLQTAGIN
-453 VLRPEIETDANGVI
+453 ILRPEVETDEHGVI

-498 YDLDDSAGGSGKLVR
+498 YELDDDSGKLVR
-513 GERIELDVDG
+513 DERVELDVDG
-523 ELTEVA
+523 ELTAVPQ
-529 ELVGKRRPAVILL
+529 LVGKRRPAVILL

-559 AFVTEHLGDFEAS
+559 AFVTEHLGDFESS

-584 MTRDAELAARDYLS
+584 MTRDAELATRDYLS

-617 RQVLTAVELYADP
+617 RQVKLAIELYAAP
-630 NAREALLTR
+630 AARETLLTR

-645 AHLRSSAGGS
+645 AHLRSATAGS

-674 LDLLEGLLDGRES
+674 LDLLEALLDGTQT

-693 DTELRWS
+693 DTELRWA
-700 FVQRLAAVGRFD
+700 FVERLAAVGRFD
-712 EAEITSEYERD
+712 EAEIAGEYERD
-723 RTAAGERHAAT
+723 KTAAGERHAAT
-734 ARAARPTE
+734 ARASRPTE
-742 EAKAEAWA
+742 EAKAEAW
-750 SVVESDKLPNAVQ
+750 SQVVESDKLPNAVQ
-763 EAVIGGFVQF
+763 EAVIGGFVQT
-773 GQRELLAPYTEK
+773 GQRELLASYTDK
-785 YFAAVKGVWDSR
+785 YFEVVKGIWDTR
-797 SHEMAQQIAVGLY
+797 SHEIAQQIAVGLY
-810 PSVQVSADTLAK
+810 PSIQVSQEILDK
-822 TDEWLA
+822 TDAWLS
-828 SAEPSAALRRLIS
+828 SAEPNAALRRLVS
-841 ESRSGVERALRA
+841 ESRAGVERALKA
-853 QARHGGVGGDALR
+853 QAADA
-866 RGKMALP
+866 
-873 RARARKRRF
+873 
-882 RMEVSRSTGTAA
+882 AA
-894 PTGETTSPAAV
+894 TE
-905 ARSGPRPHQGRGERR
+905 
-920 SLLAFRF
+920 

>member
-14 RAKLLTV
+14 RARLLAV
-21 DSYEIDLDLSGAV
+21 DAYEIDLDLSGAQ

-44 VRFDSAESGVGSF
+44 VRFDAAEAGESF
-57 IDLVAPAVQ
+57 IDLVAPTVH
-66 EVVLNGDSLDPA
+66 EVVLNGTALTPA
-78 EVFKDSR
+78 DVFADSR
-85 IELAGILEGRNVL
+85 IALPGLVAGRNEL
-98 RVVADC
+98 KVVADC

-121 QQAYL
+121 DQAYL

-144 PDLKATFQFTVKAPS
+144 PDLKATFQFTVKAPE

-166 SPTPEPKDD
+166 SPTPERPADNI
-175 VWEFEPTPRISTYVT
+175 WRFEPTPRISTYIT
-190 ALILGPYHSVH
+190 ALIAGPYHAVH
-201 SVYEKDGQSVPLG
+201 SSYEKDGQSVPLG

-220 LAEFLDSDAIFEVTR
+220 LAEFLDADAIFEVTR
-235 QGFEWF
+235 QGFDWF
-241 QEKFDYAYPFKKY
+241 QEKFDYAYPFAKY

-324 ATYTSIACQSY
+324 ATYTSIACQAY
-335 APGSRWPHSWTTF
+335 APGSKWPHSWTTF

-369 AQINDLDDVLVNFDG
+369 ADIRDLDDVLVNFDG

-398 AYVGEDEFFRGVQ
+398 AYVGMDEFFTGVQ

-418 YGNTQLSD
+418 FGNTRLSD

-432 ETSGRDL
+432 KTSGRDL
-439 GTWSQKWLQTAGIN
+439 KAWSKAWLETAGIN
-453 VLRPEIETDANGVI
+453 ILRPEITTDAAGVI
-467 TSFAIR
+467 TAFAVK

-485 EPTLRPHRIAVGL
+485 EPTLRPHRIAIGL
-498 YDLDDSAGGSGKLVR
+498 YELENGKLVR
-513 GERIELDVDG
+513 KDRIELDVDG
-523 ELTEVA
+523 ELTPVEA
-529 ELVGKRRPAVILL
+529 LVGRARPAVVLL

-550 KVRLDEQSL
+550 KVRLDAESL
-559 AFVTEHLGDFEAS
+559 ATVTQHLGDFTES

-584 MTRDAELAARDYLS
+584 MTRDGELATRDYLD

-604 GKESDIGVVQSLH
+604 AKESDIGVVQSLQ
-617 RQVLTAVELYADP
+617 RQVKTAIDLYAAP
-630 NAREALLTR
+630 TWRESGLAK
-639 WTDATL
+639 WTEATL
-645 AHLRSSAGGS
+645 EHLRAAQPGS

-660 WARAFAATARTPEQ
+660 WARAFAATARTGEQ
-674 LDLLEGLLDGRES
+674 LDLLAALLDGTES
-687 IEGLAV
+687 VEGLKI
-693 DTELRWS
+693 DTELRWDLLG
-700 FVQRLAAVGRFD
+700 RLAATGRAD
-712 EAEITSEYERD
+712 EKAIAAELERD
-723 RTAAGERHAAT
+723 KTSAGEEHAAW
-734 ARAARPTE
+734 ARAARPTA

-750 SVVESDKLPNAVQ
+750 SVIDSDKLPNAVQ
-763 EAVIGGFVQF
+763 ESVIGGFQQTD
-773 GQRELLAPYTEK
+773 QRELLAPYAEK
-785 YFAAVKGVWDSR
+785 YFAVVKDVWSKR

-810 PSVQVSADTLAK
+810 PALQVSQATLDA
-822 TDEWLA
+822 TDAWLA
-828 SAEPSAALRRLIS
+828 SAEPNAALRRLVT
-841 ESRSGVERALRA
+841 ESRAGVERALKA
-853 QARHGGVGGDALR
+853 QAADSA
-866 RGKMALP
+866 
-873 RARARKRRF
+873 
-882 RMEVSRSTGTAA
+882 
-894 PTGETTSPAAV
+894 AAV
-905 ARSGPRPHQGRGERR
+905 
-920 SLLAFRF
+920 

>member
-1 MPGTNLTREEAQQ
+1 MPGTNLTREEARQ
-14 RAKLLTV
+14 RANLLTV
-21 DSYEIDLDLSGAV
+21 DAYEIDLDLSGAQ

-44 VRFDSAESGVGSF
+44 VRFEVAEGGAESF
-57 IDLVAPAVQ
+57 IDLVAP
-66 EVVLNGDSLDPA
+66 EVHEVTLNGDALDPA
-78 EVFKDSR
+78 EVFQDSR
-85 IELAGILEGRNVL
+85 ITLPGLLSGPNVL

-121 QQAYL
+121 DQAYL

-144 PDLKATFQFTVKAPS
+144 PDLKATFQFTVKAPA

-166 SPTPEPKDD
+166 SPTPEPEDD
-175 VWEFEPTPRISTYVT
+175 VWVFAPTPRISSYIT
-190 ALILGPYHSVH
+190 ALIVGPYHSVH

-220 LAEFLDSDAIFEVTR
+220 LAEHLDSDAIFEVTR
-235 QGFEWF
+235 QGFDWF
-241 QEKFDYAYPFKKY
+241 QEKFAYAYPFEKY

-324 ATYTSIACQSY
+324 ATYTSIACQAY

-369 AQINDLDDVLVNFDG
+369 AEIRDLDDVLVNFDG

-398 AYVGEDEFFRGVQ
+398 AYVGMDAFFAGVQ
-411 AYFKAHA
+411 TYFKRHA
-418 YGNTQLSD
+418 FGNTRLSD
-426 LLGALE
+426 LLDALE

-439 GTWSQKWLQTAGIN
+439 STWSTKWLRTAGIN
-453 VLRPEIETDANGVI
+453 ILRPEIETGPDGVV
-467 TSFAIR
+467 TSFAVR
-473 QEAPALPAGAKG
+473 QEAPALPAGAQG
-485 EPTLRPHRIAVGL
+485 EPVLRPHRIAVGL
-498 YDLDDSAGGSGKLVR
+498 YGRDAASGKLVR
-513 GERIELDVDG
+513 LERVELDVDG
-523 ELTEVA
+523 ELTAVP
-529 ELVGKRRPAVILL
+529 ELVGKVRPEVILL

-550 KVRLDEQSL
+550 KVRLDEHSL
-559 AFVTEHLGDFEAS
+559 AYVTEHLGDFADS

-584 MTRDAELAARDYLS
+584 MTRDAELPTRDYLS

-604 GKESDIGVVQSLH
+604 GKESDIGVVQSLQ
-617 RQVLTAVELYADP
+617 RQVKMAIDLYADP
-630 NAREALLTR
+630 AARDALLTR

-645 AHLRSSAGGS
+645 AHLRAAEAGG

-674 LDLLEGLLDGRES
+674 LDLLEALLEGTQTV
-687 IEGLAV
+687 EGLAV
-693 DTELRWS
+693 DTELRWA
-700 FVQRLAAVGRFD
+700 FVHRLAAVGRYQ
-712 EAEITSEYERD
+712 EAEIAGEYERD
-723 RTAAGERHAAT
+723 RTAAGERHAAS
-734 ARAARPTE
+734 ARAARPTA

-763 EAVIGGFVQF
+763 EAVIGGFVQTD
-773 GQRELLAPYTEK
+773 QRELLAPYTET
-785 YFAAVKGVWDSR
+785 YFAALEGVWESR

-810 PSVQVSADTLAK
+810 PAVQVSRETLER
-822 TDEWLA
+822 TDVWLA
-828 SAEPSAALRRLIS
+828 GAGSNAALRRLVS
-841 ESRSGVERALRA
+841 ESRAGVERALRA
-853 QARHGGVGGDALR
+853 REVDA
-866 RGKMALP
+866 A
-873 RARARKRRF
+873 
-882 RMEVSRSTGTAA
+882 S
-894 PTGETTSPAAV
+894 
-905 ARSGPRPHQGRGERR
+905 
-920 SLLAFRF
+920 

>member
-1 MPGTNLTREEAQQ
+1 MPGINLTREEAQQ

-21 DSYEIDLDLSGAV
+21 DSYEVDLDLSGAQ

-44 VRFDSAESGVGSF
+44 VRFDSAEAGAETF
-57 IDLVAPAVQ
+57 IDLVAPAVH
-66 EVVLNGDSLDPA
+66 EVVLNGHALEIGA
-78 EVFKDSR
+78 VFRDSR
-85 IELAGILEGRNVL
+85 IALRHLLEGRNEL

-104 AYTNTGEGLH
+104 EYTNTGEGLH

-175 VWEFEPTPRISTYVT
+175 IWTFEPTPRMSTYVT
-190 ALILGPYHSVH
+190 ALIVGPYHSVH
-201 SVYEKDGQSVPLG
+201 SSYEGPNGQSVPLG

-235 QGFEWF
+235 QGFDWF
-241 QEKFDYAYPFKKY
+241 QEKFDYAYPFAKY

-293 AETIL
+293 AATIL

-324 ATYTSIACQSY
+324 ATYAEAACQAY
-335 APGSRWPHSWTTF
+335 APNSKWPHSWTTF

-369 AQINDLDDVLVNFDG
+369 ADIRDLDDVLVNFDG

-411 AYFKAHA
+411 AYFKRHA
-418 YGNTQLSD
+418 FGNTRLSD

-439 GTWSQKWLQTAGIN
+439 KTWSKKWLETAGIN
-453 VLRPEIETDANGVI
+453 VLRPVVDVDTKGVI
-467 TSFAIR
+467 TSFAVK
-473 QEAPALPAGAKG
+473 QEAPALPEGAKG
-485 EPTLRPHRIAVGL
+485 EPTLRPHRIAIGF
-498 YDLDDSAGGSGKLVR
+498 YDLDDASGKLVR
-513 GERIELDVDG
+513 TDRVELDVDG
-523 ELTEVA
+523 ELTAVDA
-529 ELVGKRRPAVILL
+529 LVGKSRPAVILL

-550 KVRLDEQSL
+550 KVRLDSESL
-559 AFVTEHLGDFEAS
+559 AYVTDHIGDFEAS
-572 LPRALCWASAWD
+572 LPRALSWASAWD
-584 MTRDAELAARDYLS
+584 MTRDAELPTRDYLS
-598 LVLSGI
+598 LVMSGI

-617 RQVLTAVELYADP
+617 RQVKLALDLYAAP
-630 NAREALLTR
+630 ARRDEALAR
-639 WTDATL
+639 WTSASL
-645 AHLRSSAGGS
+645 SHLRSAEPGS

-660 WARAFAATARTPEQ
+660 WARAFAATARTDEE
-674 LDLLEGLLDGRES
+674 LALLEGLLDGSETVD
-687 IEGLAV
+687 GLAV
-693 DTELRWS
+693 DTELRWA
-700 FVQRLAAVGRFD
+700 FVARLAATGRLD
-712 EAEITSEYERD
+712 EAGIAAELERD
-723 RTAAGERHAAT
+723 
-734 ARAARPTE
+734 
-742 EAKAEAWA
+742 K
-750 SVVESDKLPNAVQ
+750 
-763 EAVIGGFVQF
+763 
-773 GQRELLAPYTEK
+773 
-785 YFAAVKGVWDSR
+785 
-797 SHEMAQQIAVGLY
+797 
-810 PSVQVSADTLAK
+810 
-822 TDEWLA
+822 
-828 SAEPSAALRRLIS
+828 
-841 ESRSGVERALRA
+841 
-853 QARHGGVGGDALR
+853 
-866 RGKMALP
+866 
-873 RARARKRRF
+873 
-882 RMEVSRSTGTAA
+882 
-894 PTGETTSPAAV
+894 
-905 ARSGPRPHQGRGERR
+905 
-920 SLLAFRF
+920 

>member
-14 RAKLLTV
+14 RARLLTV
-21 DSYEIDLDLSGAV
+21 DSYEIDLDLSGAQ
-34 EGGTYRSVTT
+34 EGGTYRSATT
-44 VRFDSAESGVGSF
+44 VRFDVAAENGAESF
-57 IDLVAPAVQ
+57 IDLVAPAVH
-66 EVVLNGDSLDPA
+66 EVVLNGDALDPA
-78 EVFKDSR
+78 EVFQDSR
-85 IELAGILEGRNVL
+85 IALPGLLKGRNVL

-121 QQAYL
+121 NQAYL

-144 PDLKATFQFTVKAPS
+144 PDLKATFQFTVKAPE

-166 SPTPEPKDD
+166 SPTPEPQDN
-175 VWEFEPTPRISTYVT
+175 VWVFEPTPRISTYVT
-190 ALILGPYHSVH
+190 ALIVGPYHSVH

-220 LAEFLDSDAIFEVTR
+220 LAEYLDSDAIFEVTR
-235 QGFEWF
+235 QGFAWF

-324 ATYTSIACQSY
+324 ATYTSIACQAA
-335 APGSRWPHSWTTF
+335 APGSKWPHSWTTF

-369 AQINDLDDVLVNFDG
+369 ADIRDLDDVLVNFDG

-411 AYFKAHA
+411 AYFKRHA
-418 YGNTQLSD
+418 YGNTRLSD

-439 GTWSQKWLQTAGIN
+439 KTWSKKWLETAGIN
-453 VLRPEIETDANGVI
+453 VLRPEIETDADGVV

-485 EPTLRPHRIAVGL
+485 EPILRPHRIAVGL
-498 YDLDDSAGGSGKLVR
+498 YELDGDSGKLVR
-513 GERIELDVDG
+513 DERIELDVDG
-523 ELTEVA
+523 ALTPVPQLA
-529 ELVGKRRPAVILL
+529 GKRRPAVVLL

-550 KVRLDEQSL
+550 KVRLDEASL
-559 AFVTEHLGDFEAS
+559 RVVTEHLGDFEAS

-584 MTRDAELAARDYLS
+584 MTRDAELATRDYLS

-604 GKESDIGVVQSLH
+604 GKESDIGVVQSLQ
-617 RQVLTAVELYADP
+617 RQVKLAIDLYADP
-630 NAREALLTR
+630 AARDTLLAR
-639 WTDATL
+639 WTEATL
-645 AHLRSSAGGS
+645 AHLRSAQPGG

-674 LDLLEGLLDGRES
+674 LDLLEGLLDGSRS
-687 IEGLAV
+687 VEGLVV
-693 DTELRWS
+693 DTELRWA
-700 FVQRLAAVGRFD
+700 FVQRLAAVGRFG
-712 EAEITSEYERD
+712 EAEIAAEYERD

-734 ARAARPTE
+734 ARAARPTPQ
-742 EAKAEAWA
+742 AKAEAWA
-750 SVVESDKLPNAVQ
+750 SVIDSDKLPNAVQ
-763 EAVIGGFVQF
+763 EAVISGFVQTD
-773 GQRELLAPYTEK
+773 QRELLAPYTDK
-785 YFAAVKGVWDSR
+785 YFEVVKDIWESR

-810 PSVQVSADTLAK
+810 PSVQVSQEVLDK
-822 TDEWLA
+822 TDAWLA
-828 SAEPSAALRRLIS
+828 SAEPNAALRRLVS
-841 ESRSGVERALRA
+841 ESRAGVERALRA
-853 QARHGGVGGDALR
+853 QQADA
-866 RGKMALP
+866 A
-873 RARARKRRF
+873 A
-882 RMEVSRSTGTAA
+882 TAA
-894 PTGETTSPAAV
+894 
-905 ARSGPRPHQGRGERR
+905 Q
-920 SLLAFRF
+920 

>member
-1 MPGTNLTREEAQQ
+1 MPGTNLTREEAQE
-14 RAKLLTV
+14 RARLLTV
-21 DSYEIDLDLSGAV
+21 DAYEIDLDLSGAQ

-44 VRFDSAESGVGSF
+44 VRFDSAEAGAETF
-57 IDLVAPAVQ
+57 IDLIAPAVH
-66 EVVLNGDSLDPA
+66 EVELNGKALDVA
-78 EVFKDSR
+78 AVFRDSR
-85 IELAGILEGRNVL
+85 IALPHLVAGSNELK
-98 RVVADC
+98 VVADC

-144 PDLKATFQFTVKAPS
+144 PDLKATFRFTVKAPA

-166 SPTPEPKDD
+166 SPTPEPRDD
-175 VWEFEPTPRISTYVT
+175 VWSFEPTPRISSYIT
-190 ALILGPYHSVH
+190 ALIVGPYHSVH
-201 SVYEKDGQSVPLG
+201 SSYEKDGQSVPLG

-220 LAEFLDSDAIFEVTR
+220 LAEFLDADAIFDVTR
-235 QGFEWF
+235 QGFDWF
-241 QEKFDYAYPFKKY
+241 QEKFDYDYPFAKY

-282 SKVTDAAYEVR
+282 SKVTDAAYERR

-324 ATYTSIACQSY
+324 ATYTSVACQAY
-335 APGSRWPHSWTTF
+335 AEGSKWPNSWTTF
-348 ANSMKTWAYRQDQL
+348 ANVEKTWAYRQDQL

-369 AQINDLDDVLVNFDG
+369 ADIRDLDDVLVNFDG

-398 AYVGEDEFFRGVQ
+398 AYVGMDAFFKGVQ

-418 YGNTQLSD
+418 FGNTRLSD

-439 GTWSQKWLQTAGIN
+439 KTWSKAWLETAGIN
-453 VLRPEIETDANGVI
+453 ILRPEIETDGNGHV
-467 TSFAIR
+467 TSFTVL

-485 EPTLRPHRIAVGL
+485 EPTLRPHRIAIGC
-498 YDLDDSAGGSGKLVR
+498 YDLDAAGKLVR
-513 GERIELDVDG
+513 TDRIELDVDG
-523 ELTEVA
+523 THTTVPFPA
-529 ELVGKRRPAVILL
+529 GTARPAVILL

-550 KVRLDEQSL
+550 KVRLDEESL
-559 AFVTEHLGDFEAS
+559 RVVTEHLGDFTES

-584 MTRDAELAARDYLS
+584 MTRDGELAARDYLA
-598 LVLSGI
+598 LVLAGI
-604 GKESDIGVVQSLH
+604 GKETDIGVVQSLH
-617 RQVLTAVELYADP
+617 HQVKLALDLYAAP
-630 NAREALLTR
+630 EWREAGLTQ
-639 WTDATL
+639 WTEATL
-645 AHLRSSAGGS
+645 AHLRAAEPGS

-660 WARAFAATARTPEQ
+660 WARAFAATARTPQ
-674 LDLLEGLLDGRES
+674 QTDLLQSLLDGKETV
-687 IEGLAV
+687 EGLAV
-693 DTELRWS
+693 DTELRWA
-700 FVQRLAAVGRFD
+700 FVERLAAAGLLEED
-712 EAEITSEYERD
+712 EIAAEYERD

-750 SVVESDKLPNAVQ
+750 SVVESDTLPNSLQ
-763 EAVIGGFVQF
+763 EAVISGFVQTD
-773 GQRELLAPYTEK
+773 QRELLAPYAEK
-785 YFAAVKGVWDSR
+785 FFAAVKGVWDSR
-797 SHEMAQQIAVGLY
+797 SHEMAQQVAIGLY
-810 PSVQVSADTLAK
+810 PTLQVSQATLDA
-822 TDEWLA
+822 TDAWL
-828 SAEPSAALRRLIS
+828 SATEPGAALRRLVS

-853 QARHGGVGGDALR
+853 QAADA
-866 RGKMALP
+866 
-873 RARARKRRF
+873 
-882 RMEVSRSTGTAA
+882 AA
-894 PTGETTSPAAV
+894 ATV
-905 ARSGPRPHQGRGERR
+905 
-920 SLLAFRF
+920 